1 MYWILSAANT
11 RSKNSLLSI
20 SSSLPHGDK
29 IGHFLVMGLLAFM
42 VNRLLDN
49 RFQMIGK
56 RKFLLGSLI
65 VAAIV
70 TAEEF
75 CQIFIPSRTFSPFD
89 LIADF
94 AGIFI
99 FGRLAVWLGRQW
111 QIDLFQLFKYQTM
124 VAFQS
129 FNKTKAKA
137 KN

>member
-89 LIADF
+89 LLADF
-94 AGIFI
+94 AGIFV
-99 FGRLAVWLGRQW
+99 FGRLAIRRGRQW
-111 QIDLFQLFKYQTM
+111 PIDLFQLFKYQIM
-124 VAFQS
+124 FAFQS
-129 FNKTKAKA
+129 LNKAKA
-137 KN
+137 NR